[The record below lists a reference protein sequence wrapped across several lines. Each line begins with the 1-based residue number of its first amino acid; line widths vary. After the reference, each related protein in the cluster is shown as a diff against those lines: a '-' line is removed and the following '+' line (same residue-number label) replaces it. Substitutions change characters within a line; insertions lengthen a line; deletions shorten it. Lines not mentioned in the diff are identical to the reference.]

1 MGGATKL
8 SNQNCH
14 IIDHHHIFWHIL
26 TYSDEHMMNIALQ
39 SFPINILILWYP
51 DSIIGCIGRMIYEC
65 DWISA
70 NKKTTHS
77 TQYVL
82 TIHDLFSRFSSNS
95 SLIYIH
101 FDLKISEALE
111 FDHHYHHSWIHG
123 LDRAEWHCMAFK
135 SDQPS
140 WPKLGAVEPEP
151 EHIDLAEPCLA
162 RPDKP
167 LRPLGHPIGKSI
179 GNQ

>member
-1 MGGATKL
+1 M
-8 SNQNCH
+8 
-14 IIDHHHIFWHIL
+14 
-26 TYSDEHMMNIALQ
+26 
-39 SFPINILILWYP
+39 P
-51 DSIIGCIGRMIYEC
+51 
-65 DWISA
+65 
-70 NKKTTHS
+70 S

-82 TIHDLFSRFSSNS
+82 TIHDLFFRFSSNS

-162 RPDKP
+162 RP
-167 LRPLGHPIGKSI
+167 GHRCDRWVIR
-179 GNQ
+179 